1 MVNDDICFTYLTHHS
16 HGNLFEKNYICKE
29 VPVFLPLL
37 AFGTFSLRVEFLIG
51 VVRMEG
57 FKKKKKKK
65 TKTKKNEKE
74 KEETNGKSFY
84 QRKLSQSDVSP

>member
-65 TKTKKNEKE
+65 KKQNKTKVKRKNKW
-74 KEETNGKSFY
+74 
-84 QRKLSQSDVSP
+84 QVILST